1 MSLSDAT
8 ICEFGFLTK
17 GVLFVGAY
25 FATNLRDLLAACD
38 TLSPSPKQGVE
49 SSHGLS
55 IDNNTQL
62 MKQTIGLLNIYI
74 YIHISISIYIYL
86 SLSLYIYIY
95 IYLFHPTQRHRESL
109 TATAAPFSNSRAI
122 ARSRRLSACAALW
135 WWWLLL
141 LLISSVLL
149 RLLLSLGVLSV

>member
-1 MSLSDAT
+1 M
-8 ICEFGFLTK
+8 
-17 GVLFVGAY
+17 GAY

-74 YIHISISIYIYL
+74 YIYIYTHIYIYLYL
-86 SLSLYIYIY
+86 SLSLSIYIYIY
-95 IYLFHPTQRHRESL
+95 IFVPSN
-109 TATAAPFSNSRAI
+109 TAASGKLDGYSG
-122 ARSRRLSACAALW
+122 AL
-135 WWWLLL
+135 L
-141 LLISSVLL
+141 
-149 RLLLSLGVLSV
+149 